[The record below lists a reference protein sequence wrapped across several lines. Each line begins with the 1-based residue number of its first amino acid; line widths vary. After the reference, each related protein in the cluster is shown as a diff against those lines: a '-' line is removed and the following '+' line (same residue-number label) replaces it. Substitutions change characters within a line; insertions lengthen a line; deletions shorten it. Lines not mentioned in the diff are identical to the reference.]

1 MDTTKLS
8 SKGQVIIPK
17 HIRDLHNWNAG
28 LELEVIELDDGIMLK
43 PKAIFPHTTLEDVA
57 GCLTYRERTISDG
70 DIDAAMKKAAVEAW
84 RGRS

>member
-43 PKAIFPHTTLEDVA
+43 TKSHLPAHNAGGRCRLPH
-57 GCLTYRERTISDG
+57 I
-70 DIDAAMKKAAVEAW
+70 
-84 RGRS
+84 